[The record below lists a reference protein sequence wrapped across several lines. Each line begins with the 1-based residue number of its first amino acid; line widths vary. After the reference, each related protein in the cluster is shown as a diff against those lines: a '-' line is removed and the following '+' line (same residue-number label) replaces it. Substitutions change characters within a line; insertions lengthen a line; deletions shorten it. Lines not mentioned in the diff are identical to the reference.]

1 MSKKNEKKITAKIYL
16 IVFALTETEDHINP
30 FQVDLPS
37 PHHQIFDIFRW
48 LERVA

>member
-1 MSKKNEKKITAKIYL
+1 MKKINCQKYL
-16 IVFALTETEDHINP
+16 IVCALTETEDHINP